1 MSTNK
6 TAPDPIVASHIAKF
20 DELDF
25 EGFSRQKWE
34 VFKKSHADDIQVQ
47 WPDGHSTRGLPK
59 HIDDMKAMF
68 TYAPDT
74 RISEHPVKFGSGDWT
89 CVIGTYEGTF
99 TKPMQMNGKTIQ
111 PTGKPFKIPMCT
123 IGHWTNGVMDKEY
136 LFWDNL
142 AFMQQVG
149 IAGS

>member
-1 MSTNK
+1 MATNQ
-6 TAPDPIVASHIAKF
+6 TAPDREVERHIATF

-25 EGFSRQKWE
+25 EVFSHQKWDE
-34 VFKKSHADDIQVQ
+34 LPKSHADDILVY
-47 WPDGHSTRGLPK
+47 WPDGHTTRGLEK
-59 HIDDMKAMF
+59 HTDDLKGMF
-68 TYAPDT
+68 TFAPDT
-74 RISEHPVKFGSGDWT
+74 RISDHPVKFGSGEWT

-99 TKPMQMNGKTIQ
+99 TEPMQATGKTIQ

-123 IGHWTNGVMDKEY
+123 VGHWKDGVMDAEY

-149 IAGS
+149 LA

>member
-1 MSTNK
+1 MATDQ
-6 TAPDPIVASHIAKF
+6 TVTDPEVARHIATF

-25 EGFSRQKWE
+25 EVFSHQKWDQLP
-34 VFKKSHADDIQVQ
+34 KSHADDILVY
-47 WPDGHSTRGLPK
+47 WPDGHTARGLDK
-59 HIDDMKAMF
+59 HTDDLKAMF
-68 TYAPDT
+68 TFAPDT
-74 RISEHPVKFGSGDWT
+74 RISDHPVKFGSGEWT

-99 TKPMQMNGKTIQ
+99 TEPMQANGKTIQ

-123 IGHWTNGVMDKEY
+123 VGHWKDGVMDAEY

-149 IAGS
+149 LA